1 MTLRDTENFDTY
13 YDEMVDEQY
22 QIDTQAADD
31 FPKLVRLDL
40 TPIKEARERMR
51 EVIREIDLRLVE
63 CATDRICDPALDP
76 DNEQCS
82 CGRMTENYPVICDE
96 CKFMSSID

>member
-1 MTLRDTENFDTY
+1 MTLRDTDNFDTY

-22 QIDTQAADD
+22 QIDTQSGDH

-40 TPIKEARERMR
+40 TPIKEARERMK

-63 CATDRICDPALDP
+63 YSD
-76 DNEQCS
+76 EQ
-82 CGRMTENYPVICDE
+82 
-96 CKFMSSID
+96 